1 MCSLTS
7 VPRPARPGG
16 DPRPSK
22 PAPEGG
28 DTDGEMKTPGRGW
41 IGTLLVL
48 AVLGGLMLAFLLT
61 GQQQQAQWSYSELVR
76 HAQAGEVTDVTISD
90 STATATDKN
99 GAKYV
104 VSLPD
109 QTQTLA
115 SDLTSSGVNVHY
127 QSSGGLGSTLLLFL
141 PNLLFFALIGG
152 LLFWVYRRVGTGPQ
166 NQATS
171 FGRST
176 ARLAVPERSEVT
188 FEDVAGV
195 DEARQELTEVVE
207 FLRSPGRFRKI
218 GARIPKGV
226 LMVGPPGSGK
236 TLLARAVAG
245 EAGVPFFSI
254 SGSEFVEMFVGVG
267 ASRVRDLFDRAK
279 KASPCIVFVDEVDAV
294 GRQRGAG
301 LGGGNDEREQTLNQ
315 LLVEMD
321 GFDTDTHVIVIAAT
335 NRPDVLDPALLR
347 PGRFDRRVVLD
358 RPDVRGRRAILD
370 VHARNKPLAPDVDLD
385 TLARET
391 PGFCGAELA
400 NVVNEAAILAARAN
414 RESIA
419 TPDLEEAV
427 VRVVAGPERRSVRIS
442 DEEKRIVAYHEAGHA
457 LVMAALPR
465 CDRVHRIS
473 IISRGSAL
481 GWTLSLPGDDQ
492 HLVDEEALRDQ
503 LAGTM
508 GGRAAEE
515 LVFHRVTSGA
525 ENDIQKATRLA
536 RRMVTQW
543 GMSERL
549 GAVAM
554 GENQELVFLG
564 RDLGEHRNYSEKMAS
579 LIDDEVRR
587 IVEEARSTA
596 SRVLGERREAL
607 RVLAERLIVEETIDG
622 AQLERLLAP
631 VQAPPPPLSVA
642 R

>member
-1 MCSLTS
+1 MKSWSLGWVTS
-7 VPRPARPGG
+7 LVIIGLAIALMITFLASGQPQ
-16 DPRPSK
+16 
-22 PAPEGG
+22 
-28 DTDGEMKTPGRGW
+28 TP
-41 IGTLLVL
+41 
-48 AVLGGLMLAFLLT
+48 
-61 GQQQQAQWSYSELVR
+61 QWSYSELVT
-76 HAQAGEVTDVTISD
+76 HAQAGDVTEVTISGG
-90 STATATDKN
+90 SATATDKK
-99 GAKYV
+99 GTRYDV
-104 VSLPD
+104 TLPD
-109 QTQTLA
+109 QTASLA
-115 SDLTSSGVNVHY
+115 SDLTAAGVNVHY
-127 QSSGGLGSTLLLFL
+127 QSTSGLGSSLMSLL
-141 PNLLFFALIGG
+141 PNLIFFALIGG
-152 LLFWVYRRVGTGPQ
+152 LLLWVYRRASRGPQ

-176 ARLAVPERSEVT
+176 ARLAAPKLSEVT
-188 FEDVAGV
+188 FADVAGV
-195 DEARQELTEVVE
+195 DEAKQELAEVVE
-207 FLRSPGRFRKI
+207 FLRSPERFRKM

-245 EAGVPFFSI
+245 EAEVPFFSI

-279 KASPCIVFVDEVDAV
+279 KASPCIVFVDEIDAV

-321 GFDTDTHVIVIAAT
+321 GFATDTHVIVIAAT

-370 VHARNKPLAPDVDLD
+370 VHARNKPLAADVDLD
-385 TLARET
+385 VLARQT

-400 NVVNEAAILAARAN
+400 NVVNEGAILAARAG
-414 RESIA
+414 RDLIS
-419 TPDLEEAV
+419 TGDLEEAIA
-427 VRVVAGPERRSVRIS
+427 RVVAGPERKSMRIS
-442 DEEKRIVAYHEAGHA
+442 DGEKRVIAYHEAGHA

-481 GWTLSLPGDDQ
+481 GWTLSLPDDDRY
-492 HLVDEEALRDQ
+492 LVDEEALRDQ
-503 LAGTM
+503 LAGVM

-515 LVFHRVTSGA
+515 LEFHRVTSGA

-564 RDLGEHRNYSEKMAS
+564 RDLGERRNYSEKMAS

-587 IVEEARSTA
+587 IVEDARSTA
-596 SRVLGERREAL
+596 TSVLAERQGTL
-607 RVLAERLIVEETIDG
+607 RLLAERLIAEETIDG
-622 AQLERLLAP
+622 EELEQLLASGDAPAHP
-631 VQAPPPPLSVA
+631 VTVVG
-642 R
+642 